1 MTKFSKN
8 QNASCNTSLL
18 DSGTDLALLLLNLS
32 LTYEERL
39 RRHDEALRLAEDL
52 REAGRRLRN
61 AKSQ

>member
-1 MTKFSKN
+1 MTKLDKN
-8 QNASCNTSLL
+8 QNVVENTGLHDSGIDLSLL
-18 DSGTDLALLLLNLS
+18 LRNLS

-61 AKSQ
+61 AKPQ